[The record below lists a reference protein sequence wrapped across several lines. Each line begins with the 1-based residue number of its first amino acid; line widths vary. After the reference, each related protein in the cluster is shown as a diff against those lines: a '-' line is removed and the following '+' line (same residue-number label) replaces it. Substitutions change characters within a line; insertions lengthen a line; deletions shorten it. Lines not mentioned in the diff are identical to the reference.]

1 MGKIVAIHQ
10 PTFFPWLG
18 YFDKIA
24 RSDIF
29 VFFDNVQFP
38 KKGGSWSNRVK
49 LLIAGDS
56 KWVTASIERNY
67 TGFRNINEM
76 YFQDDNWRTKMLKS
90 LATNYSKHPFC
101 KETMEV
107 IEPLVL
113 NPERNI
119 AEFNM
124 NAVLEIAKNID
135 LDISNIR
142 KSSEFAFPY
151 NSNEL
156 LCEITKTVGGKTY
169 MCGGGA
175 DGYQEEQVFNNLGLS
190 LSYQNFKH
198 PQYPQR
204 GCNGFAPGL
213 SIIDAA
219 MNLGW
224 NNIKSLLK

>member
-1 MGKIVAIHQ
+1 
-10 PTFFPWLG
+10 
-18 YFDKIA
+18 
-24 RSDIF
+24 
-29 VFFDNVQFP
+29 
-38 KKGGSWSNRVK
+38 
-49 LLIAGDS
+49 
-56 KWVTASIERNY
+56 
-67 TGFRNINEM
+67 
-76 YFQDDNWRTKMLKS
+76 MLKS